1 MGCDGGTIPTR
12 DELVK
17 TKKRPEQVRLRAFF
31 SVLTLKC
38 QNVIFPFSF
47 TFRKTKTLKG
57 YIDGSI
63 VP

>member
-17 TKKRPEQVRLRAFF
+17 TKKRPEQVSLRAFF
-31 SVLTLKC
+31 CVNVKTL
-38 QNVIFPFSF
+38 FFFFSD
-47 TFRKTKTLKG
+47 FRKTKTLKG
-57 YIDGSI
+57 YTDGSI